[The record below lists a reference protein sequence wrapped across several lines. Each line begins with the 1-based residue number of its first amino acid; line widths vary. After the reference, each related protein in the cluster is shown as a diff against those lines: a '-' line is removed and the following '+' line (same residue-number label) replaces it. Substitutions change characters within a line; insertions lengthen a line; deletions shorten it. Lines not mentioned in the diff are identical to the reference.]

1 MQAKIFWRTTDT
13 PYMGFQAESIE
24 EAEQYME
31 RHYGPLWHV
40 QYKLFVEVVPK
51 RKPARRGTK

>member
-13 PYMGFQAESIE
+13 LHMNIQVESAE
-24 EAEQYME
+24 EAERHME
-31 RHYGPLWHV
+31 WYYGPLWHV